1 MGKTR
6 QIKTEKLRGDK
17 LRNDSKKLDRMKTMT
32 ELIQGVPKNLLYSG
46 EQYIVVSLFSF
57 VFPGV

>member
-1 MGKTR
+1 MVTYSR
-6 QIKTEKLRGDK
+6 S
-17 LRNDSKKLDRMKTMT
+17 DSI
-32 ELIQGVPKNLLYSG
+32 IQGIPKNLLFSG